1 MTEIRSIAH
10 IALGGNCASDVG
22 SPRNTLAAAIAGL
35 PEHGVLIRAISRFFS
50 TPCFPAGAG
59 PDFVNAAIT
68 VEFAGSAEALLAI
81 LHKVEAEFLRT
92 REVRWGQR
100 TLDLD
105 VLSVGDAVAPDR
117 ATYDHWRLLPAEEQ
131 TQRAPDQLILPHP
144 RIQDRAFVLVPLRD
158 IAPNWVHPVLGQSVR
173 DMCEALPVDEI
184 AEVTPL

>member
-1 MTEIRSIAH
+1 M
-10 IALGGNCASDVG
+10 
-22 SPRNTLAAAIAGL
+22 
-35 PEHGVLIRAISRFFS
+35 
-50 TPCFPAGAG
+50 
-59 PDFVNAAIT
+59 
-68 VEFAGSAEALLAI
+68 
-81 LHKVEAEFLRT
+81 
-92 REVRWGQR
+92 
-100 TLDLD
+100 
-105 VLSVGDAVAPDR
+105 LSVGDAVAPDR